1 MANLLAR
8 VFLVDILFPQLT
20 LYAAFGAYTTTV
32 RKIADDPDNPKMIHN
47 FLGGAVAGAA
57 VCSLS
62 PIELGTGSQ
71 SELQTNKISTFFHTY

>member
-1 MANLLAR
+1 M
-8 VFLVDILFPQLT
+8 
-20 LYAAFGAYTTTV
+20 

-62 PIELGTGSQ
+62 PIELGTG
-71 SELQTNKISTFFHTY
+71 LKSTFFVTLSSNYIQRKCPSTFILIKIYC